1 MDWMAEPPNVAKPQD
16 EAIAEQLAK
25 TAADLRTLGE
35 QLGAISHT
43 APKEISLRRAKVTF
57 LVAVASAALVGW
69 FLWDHWHSLVVAFAP
84 LIWIVG
90 HSLRWRRSVRPRNEQ
105 P

>member
-1 MDWMAEPPNVAKPQD
+1 MAEPPNTAKPQTD
-16 EAIAEQLAK
+16 EIAAQLTK

-43 APKEISLRRAKVTF
+43 APKEISPRRAKVTF
-57 LVAVASAALVGW
+57 LLVVAFSALIGW

-90 HSLRWRRSVRPRNEQ
+90 HSLRWRRSARSRDEQ

>member
-1 MDWMAEPPNVAKPQD
+1 MAEPPHVAKPQED
-16 EAIAEQLAK
+16 PIAEQLAK

-43 APKEISLRRAKVTF
+43 APKEISPRRAKITF
-57 LVAVASAALVGW
+57 LFVVAFAALIAW

-84 LIWIVG
+84 LIWIIG
-90 HSLRWRRSVRPRNEQ
+90 HSLRWRRSVRPRDEQ